1 MLLQKRPYDSGPN
14 GCGAGVDEPIHRVAA
29 SAGGKNLMELVAY
42 AIKAREDE
50 RDERGG
56 EVAEH
61 ACGVHGRVSLEC
73 GPRRETQ
80 RVCKRGAE
88 QQIFREMSYGRYIDL
103 VAEECCST
111 RNQEVFDDRNDARVV
126 VEVVARF
133 RAHAENEG
141 EHNRD
146 GGPGKKRACTAREA
160 RAIQAF
166 ALFVGCGLWFVDDV

>member
-14 GCGAGVDEPIHRVAA
+14 GCGAGVDKPIHRVAA
-29 SAGGKNLMELVAY
+29 SVGGKNLMELVAY

-61 ACGVHGRVSLEC
+61 ACGVRGRVSLEY
-73 GPRRETQ
+73 GPWCETQ

-88 QQIFREMSYGRYIDL
+88 QQVFREMSHGRYVDF
-103 VAEECCST
+103 VAEERRGAC
-111 RNQEVFDDRNDARVV
+111 NQEIFDDRDDARVII
-126 VEVVARF
+126 EVVARF

-141 EHNRD
+141 ERNRD
-146 GGPGKKRACTAREA
+146 SRP
-160 RAIQAF
+160 
-166 ALFVGCGLWFVDDV
+166 

>member
-14 GCGAGVDEPIHRVAA
+14 GCGAGVDKPIHGVAA
-29 SAGGKNLMELVAY
+29 SAGRKNLMELVAY

-50 RDERGG
+50 RDERVG

-61 ACGVHGRVSLEC
+61 ACGVRGRVSLEC

-80 RVCKRGAE
+80 RVCKRGTE
-88 QQIFREMSYGRYIDL
+88 QQVFREMSHGRYVDL
-103 VAEECCST
+103 AAEERRGAC
-111 RNQEVFDDRNDARVV
+111 NQKIFDDRDDTRVII
-126 VEVVARF
+126 EVVARF

>member
-14 GCGAGVDEPIHRVAA
+14 GCGAGVDKPIHRVAA

-61 ACGVHGRVSLEC
+61 ACRVRGRVSLEC

-80 RVCKRGAE
+80 RLCKRGTE
-88 QQIFREMSYGRYIDL
+88 QQVFREMPHGRYVDL
-103 VAEECCST
+103 AAEERRGAC
-111 RNQEVFDDRNDARVV
+111 NQEIFDDRDDARVII
-126 VEVVARF
+126 EVVARF

-141 EHNRD
+141 ERNRD
-146 GGPGKKRACTAREA
+146 SRP
-160 RAIQAF
+160 
-166 ALFVGCGLWFVDDV
+166 